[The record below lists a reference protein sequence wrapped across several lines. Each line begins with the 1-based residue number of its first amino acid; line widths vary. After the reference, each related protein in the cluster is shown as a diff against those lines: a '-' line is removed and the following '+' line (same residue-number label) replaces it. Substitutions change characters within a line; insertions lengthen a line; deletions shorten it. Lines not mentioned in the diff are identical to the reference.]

1 MAGSLRDQLSEAF
14 DEVTKEPEKQTETPV
29 AAPETESQ
37 SAQPAELSSEPEKP
51 GRTAG
56 RARDEQGRLLPGK
69 AVRPETPAAEGLP
82 TAPPTTAQAQT
93 PPAAEPKPPLQRPS
107 SWKKEM
113 WPLWEKLSTGQPLTA
128 EESRL
133 KAEYILQREG
143 DFAKGVSTYKQEWE
157 RAKPLLDAVGP
168 HLQDFQRWNID
179 PAQQISKYIEIH
191 KGLALGTPEQK
202 LSTFLR
208 MAQEYQVPVQ
218 NLFVKGQ
225 DGQVYF
231 NQQLMQQAQQAPQQ
245 RQQQPDIRKTVQEL
259 LAEER
264 AHQEAAAMESDT
276 QKYPHF
282 AEVKQSMA
290 GLLQA
295 GLAQDLQSAYDAALR
310 LPSHFHLFE
319 AQQQQQ
325 RQKQEQERVEAQRK
339 ATEAARR
346 NQVSPR
352 TSSPTGMAKTGST
365 KGLRSALESA
375 FDEHTTGRV

>member
-1 MAGSLRDQLSEAF
+1 VAGSLRDALSDAYDKATEEEQVQQPAVGEQKDVTPEAAA
-14 DEVTKEPEKQTETPV
+14 ET
-29 AAPETESQ
+29 AAPEQ
-37 SAQPAELSSEPEKP
+37 EKP

-56 RARDEQGRLLPGK
+56 RARDEHGRLLPGK
-69 AVRPETPAAEGLP
+69 AVRPETPAAEGQP
-82 TAPPTTAQAQT
+82 TAPSTTAQAQT
-93 PPAAEPKPPLQRPS
+93 PPAAELKPLQRPS

-113 WPLWEKLSTGQPLTA
+113 WPLWDKLTKGEPLTPQEA
-128 EESRL
+128 RQ

-157 RAKPLLDAVGP
+157 RAKPMLDAVAPYLPLYQQHG
-168 HLQDFQRWNID
+168 ID
-179 PAQQISKYIEIH
+179 PAQQFAKYAEIH

-202 LSTFLR
+202 LGMLLR
-208 MAQEYQVPVQ
+208 IAQDYQIPVQ
-218 NLFVKGQ
+218 NMFVRGQ

-245 RQQQPDIRKTVQEL
+245 RAPQPDIRKTVQEL

-264 AHQEAAAMESDT
+264 AVQEAAAMESDT
-276 QKYPHF
+276 EKYPHF

-295 GLAQDLQSAYDAALR
+295 GLAQDLPSAYEAALR
-310 LPSHFHLFE
+310 LPNHFHLFE

-325 RQKQEQERVEAQRK
+325 RQKEEQERLEAQRK
-339 ATEAARR
+339 SVEAARR

-352 TSSPTGMAKTGST
+352 TSSPAGKAQGGST
-365 KGLRSALESA
+365 KGLRSQLEAA

>member
-14 DEVTKEPEKQTETPV
+14 DTVTKEEEPV
-29 AAPETESQ
+29 QQEAPSQEAPAEAAAPEKTEQ
-37 SAQPAELSSEPEKP
+37 EKP
-51 GRTAG
+51 GRTFG
-56 RARDEQGRLLPGK
+56 RARDEHGRLLPGP
-69 AVRPETPAAEGLP
+69 AVRPETTQTPAAEGQP

-93 PPAAEPKPPLQRPS
+93 PPAAELKPLQRPS

-113 WPLWEKLSTGQPLTA
+113 WPLWDKLVKGEPLTA
-128 EESRL
+128 EEARQ

-157 RAKPLLDAVGP
+157 RAKPMLDAVAPYLPLYQQHG
-168 HLQDFQRWNID
+168 ID
-179 PAQQISKYIEIH
+179 PAQQFAKYAEIH
-191 KGLALGTPEQK
+191 KSLAMGSPEQK
-202 LSTFLR
+202 LGVFLR
-208 MAQEYQVPVQ
+208 MAQDYQIPVQ
-218 NLFVKGQ
+218 NMFVRGQ

-245 RQQQPDIRKTVQEL
+245 RAPQPDIRKTVQDL

-310 LPSHFHLFE
+310 LPNHFHLFE

-325 RQKQEQERVEAQRK
+325 RQKQEQERLEAQRK
-339 ATEAARR
+339 AAEAARR
-346 NQVSPR
+346 NQVSPK
-352 TSSPTGMAKTGST
+352 TSSPAGQASKGSA